1 MNLLVN
7 GLKEL
12 ADALFAKKNIAT
24 QYAFV
29 SCNLVHREKSTEQQ
43 RTELNTERDSGKEVE
58 P

>member
-1 MNLLVN
+1 VN